1 MPTLFTRIINGEIP
15 GRFVWSD
22 DRCVAFLTIEPMRPG
37 HTLVVPREEVAHW
50 IDLEPELCA
59 HVFEVAR
66 VIGRAQSAA
75 FAPRRIGMMIV
86 GEEVPHTHV
95 HVVPINEVG
104 ELSFGAIDRGPSAE
118 SLDAAAAAIR
128 DQLRAMGR
136 PEVADAA
143 G

>member
-15 GRFVWSD
+15 GRFVWKD

-37 HTLVVPREEVAHW
+37 HTLVVPRDEVAHW
-50 IDLEPELCA
+50 IDLDADLSA
-59 HVFEVAR
+59 HLFEVAR

-75 FAPRRIGMMIV
+75 FAPRRIGVMIV

-95 HVVPINEVG
+95 HVVPINDVG
-104 ELSFGAIDRGPSAE
+104 ELSFAAIDRNATAE
-118 SLDAAAAAIR
+118 SLDTAADAIR
-128 DQLRAMGR
+128 EQLRAMGR
-136 PEVADAA
+136 PEVA

>member
-15 GRFVWSD
+15 GRFVWRD

-37 HTLVVPREEVAHW
+37 HALVVPREEVAHW

-86 GEEVPHTHV
+86 GEEVQHTHV
-95 HVVPINEVG
+95 HVVPINEVA
-104 ELSFGAIDRGPSAE
+104 ELSFGAIDRSPSPE